1 MSWEEIKQVFKP
13 AWQAVKILP
22 GSCQFCRKCHT
33 PSSSQAEINRKFFSF
48 PVNIFEISEAS
59 LVPTVKFKKE
69 NWHELKK
76 NGMGQLKVLFQK
88 HILVIFFQYK
98 PFTDTISSPLNTA
111 ILKPDIFRR
120 MSKNNCTLILN
131 VCLHHLAITEHAE
144 SCKKWGVSS

>member
-1 MSWEEIKQVFKP
+1 MTAQSLGRVSGSQLPLPGALGAGRVSWKEIKQVFKP

-88 HILVIFFQYK
+88 HILVFFSNTNHSLT
-98 PFTDTISSPLNTA
+98 PFLHVS
-111 ILKPDIFRR
+111 ILQF
-120 MSKNNCTLILN
+120 
-131 VCLHHLAITEHAE
+131 
-144 SCKKWGVSS
+144 

>member
-76 NGMGQLKVLFQK
+76 KWDGSIKSFVSKTYLS
-88 HILVIFFQYK
+88 HFFPIQ
-98 PFTDTISSPLNTA
+98 TI
-111 ILKPDIFRR
+111 
-120 MSKNNCTLILN
+120 
-131 VCLHHLAITEHAE
+131 H
-144 SCKKWGVSS
+144 